1 MASSGGEW
9 LSIEDLMEKISN
21 KSAQERRMS
30 QANHLSYSARM
41 RGRSK
46 QPIYSSDKRAKFTQK
61 DSQKWIRF
69 ITVLGYILSVSLP
82 AISLSVYY
90 IYIWDPG
97 YITKYPADPI
107 NKTVTIHKSPILS
120 QKVERDLLPM
130 ATTIEQK
137 VAESKQIDLASIL
150 QDGLKSMESKE
161 RTSSD
166 NG

>member
-1 MASSGGEW
+1 
-9 LSIEDLMEKISN
+9 
-21 KSAQERRMS
+21 MS

-61 DSQKWIRF
+61 SG
-69 ITVLGYILSVSLP
+69 VN
-82 AISLSVYY
+82 VYY

-97 YITKYPADPI
+97 YITKYPAEPA
-107 NKTVTIHKSPILS
+107 NKTVMIHKSPILS
-120 QKVERDLLPM
+120 QRVERDLLPM
-130 ATTIEQK
+130 ITTIEEK
-137 VAESKQIDLASIL
+137 VEESKKIDLASIL

-161 RTSSD
+161 RTSLD

>member
-1 MASSGGEW
+1 
-9 LSIEDLMEKISN
+9 
-21 KSAQERRMS
+21 MS

-61 DSQKWIRF
+61 SSHKWIKF

-97 YITKYPADPI
+97 YITKYPADPV
-107 NKTVTIHKSPILS
+107 NKTVTIHKTPILS
-120 QKVERDLLPM
+120 QRIIERDIVPLI
-130 ATTIEQK
+130 TTIEDK
-137 VAESKQIDLASIL
+137 VEETKKIDLASIL

>member
-1 MASSGGEW
+1 
-9 LSIEDLMEKISN
+9 
-21 KSAQERRMS
+21 MS

-46 QPIYSSDKRAKFTQK
+46 QPIYSSDKRVKFTQK
-61 DSQKWIRF
+61 SGVKWVRI

-97 YITKYPADPI
+97 YITKYPAEPV
-107 NKTVTIHKSPILS
+107 NKTVLIHKSPILS
-120 QKVERDLLPM
+120 QRVERDM
-130 ATTIEQK
+130 IVTTIEEK
-137 VAESKQIDLASIL
+137 VEESKTIDLASIL

-161 RTSSD
+161 RTASD

>member
-1 MASSGGEW
+1 
-9 LSIEDLMEKISN
+9 
-21 KSAQERRMS
+21 MS

-61 DSQKWIRF
+61 GSHKWIKF

-120 QKVERDLLPM
+120 QRVEREISPAVITIEEKVEE
-130 ATTIEQK
+130 AK
-137 VAESKQIDLASIL
+137 KIDLASIL
-150 QDGLKSMESKE
+150 QDGLKSMESRE
-161 RTSSD
+161 RTLSD